1 MNNSS
6 NFGPNF
12 LWNWRKLKEIE
23 LECTVSTIDLIFFI
37 KVNEQKL
44 KKNRELEGSFC
55 KLIALASF
63 KI

>member
-1 MNNSS
+1 M
-6 NFGPNF
+6 
-12 LWNWRKLKEIE
+12 KEIE